1 MASRITK
8 LPPALKHMLTLRNPN
23 STPCPNIDVLQGVLA
38 RTRDVAR
45 QKGAEQGWL
54 AVSTATMLT
63 RNCPPAMAALYAFA
77 TRQEGPEAETAQK
90 PIALERRV
98 RIAALMRETTI
109 KGCVFVG
116 VPKVINCLAG
126 LTGGLDDDVKAAL
139 EKTSYRDAEQTN
151 IPPILERGIKLFR
164 SVYDPH
170 TEKLLAKLGTYHPD
184 FPGFIIRSEYG
195 PLLQAP
201 PEMPK
206 EYQISRA
213 LTSAMGVACLRAEG
227 GVGPQLTSHI
237 YGLVKAQGWEGE
249 TEEDK
254 WLATEEGAEWV
265 VGLTDELSDL
275 IRYGEDRAASKL

>member
-1 MASRITK
+1 MASKISK

-23 STPCPNIDVLQGVLA
+23 STPCPNADVLQGVLT

-63 RNCPPAMAALYAFA
+63 KNCPPALACIYAFA
-77 TRQEGPEAETAQK
+77 TRQEGADAETVQK
-90 PIALERRV
+90 PVPLERRI

-126 LTGGLDDDVKAAL
+126 LTGGLDDEVKEAL
-139 EKTSYRDAEQTN
+139 DKKSYRDAEQEN
-151 IPPILERGIKLFR
+151 VPPILERGIKLFR
-164 SVYDPH
+164 SIYDPH

-195 PLLQAP
+195 PLLQEP
-201 PEMPK
+201 PDMPK
-206 EYQISRA
+206 EYAISRA
-213 LTSAMGVACLRAEG
+213 LTSAMGVACLRADG
-227 GVGPQLTSHI
+227 GVGPQLTSHV
-237 YGLVKAQGWEGE
+237 YGLLKAAGWPGE

-254 WLATEEGAEWV
+254 WLSSQEGAQWV
-265 VGLTDELSDL
+265 IELTDELSDL
-275 IRYGEDRAASKL
+275 VKSGEDRAAAKL